1 MADDLETLATQYVN
15 LTTRIKEISTTLSAL
30 RKELKGVD
38 TNLLDQMQSAN
49 LMEITVRGTT
59 IQCLNKLKVVQK

>member
-1 MADDLETLATQYVN
+1 METLATQYVN

>member
-1 MADDLETLATQYVN
+1 MADDLETLATQYVS